1 MNRRTAM
8 TYISAGIAAAA
19 CRPLQLA
26 QAADSKD
33 GVLQLSLRSRV
44 QPFKG
49 VDAWDEVTLRKELP
63 AKETALLIC
72 DMWDD
77 HWCKP
82 AAKRCDALAKKMA
95 PVIAAARARGVHII
109 HSPSDCMDF
118 YKDAPQRRRIL
129 EIAKAEPPKPLE
141 LPNPAL
147 PCDTTSGGCD
157 DDSKFFK
164 AWKRQH
170 EAIAIADADVISDK
184 GDEVYSF
191 IKARGIKT
199 MLYVGVHTNMCVLHR
214 TFAIK
219 QMTRWGIPCVL
230 VRDLTDSMYDPRK
243 PPMVSHD
250 EGTALI
256 IQYIEKYWCP
266 SILSGDLSA

>member
-1 MNRRTAM
+1 MNRRTALS
-8 TYISAGIAAAA
+8 TITAGVTAAAVQ
-19 CRPLQLA
+19 PLLT

-33 GVLQLSLRSRV
+33 GVLHVSLRSRL

-49 VDAWDEVTLRKELP
+49 VDAWEEVTLRKELP

-95 PVIAAARARGVHII
+95 PIIAAARAKGVQII
-109 HSPSDCMDF
+109 HSPSDCMEF

-129 EIAKAEPPKPLE
+129 EVAKVEPPKPLQ
-141 LPNPAL
+141 LPDPAL
-147 PCDTTSGGCD
+147 PCDTTAGGCD

-170 EAIAIADADVISDK
+170 EAIAIADPDVVSDK
-184 GDEVYSF
+184 GTEVYSF
-191 IKARGIKT
+191 IKAKGIKT

-230 VRDLTDSMYDPRK
+230 LRDLTDSMYDPRQ
-243 PPMVSHD
+243 PPKVSHD
-250 EGTALI
+250 EGTELI

-266 SILSGDLSA
+266 SILSADLTA

>member
-1 MNRRTAM
+1 MHRRVALKLLAAGATTAALHP
-8 TYISAGIAAAA
+8 YQGALAAAA
-19 CRPLQLA
+19 
-26 QAADSKD
+26 KD
-33 GVLQLSLRSRV
+33 GTLRLSLRSRV

-49 VDAWDEVTLRKELP
+49 LDAWDEVTLRKELP
-63 AKETALLIC
+63 ANETALLIC

-95 PVIAAARARGVHII
+95 PIIAAARAKGVQII

-118 YKDAPQRRRIL
+118 YKDTPQRKRIL
-129 EIAKAEPPKPLE
+129 NVAKVEPPKPLE
-141 LPNPAL
+141 LGDPPL
-147 PCDTTSGGCD
+147 PCDTTTGGCD

-170 EAIAIADADVISDK
+170 EAITIAEPDVISDK
-184 GDEVYSF
+184 GTEVYSF
-191 IKARGIKT
+191 IRSKGIKT

-219 QMTRWGIPCVL
+219 QMTRWGVPCIL
-230 VRDLTDSMYDPRK
+230 LRDLTDSMYDPRK
-243 PPMVSHD
+243 PPKVSHD
-250 EGTALI
+250 EGTELI
-256 IQYIEKYWCP
+256 VQYIEKYWCP
-266 SILSGDLSA
+266 TALSSDLA